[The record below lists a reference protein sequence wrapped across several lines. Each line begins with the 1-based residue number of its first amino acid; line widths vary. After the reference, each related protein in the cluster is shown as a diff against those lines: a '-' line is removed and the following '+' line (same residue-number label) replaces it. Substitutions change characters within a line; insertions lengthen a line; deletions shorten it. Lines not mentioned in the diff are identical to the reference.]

1 MFTIYADH
9 RIKQSIARE
18 AADACISRGYY
29 ITGSACGLFYTAANA
44 GDAVEFTLT
53 LEAAARY
60 YQMRKNSTHHAAAE
74 LLHRD
79 AVAALE
85 AAGIDAPCLPRLG
98 AVIAAR

>member
-1 MFTIYADH
+1 MFTIHSNCIA
-9 RIKQSIARE
+9 KQYIARE
-18 AADACISRGYY
+18 TVDACISRGYFASCDKAGT
-29 ITGSACGLFYTAANA
+29 ITATNA
-44 GDAVEFTLT
+44 KDAIEVCLT

-60 YQMRKNSTHHAAAE
+60 YQMRKNPGYYAAAE
-74 LLHRD
+74 LLRRD